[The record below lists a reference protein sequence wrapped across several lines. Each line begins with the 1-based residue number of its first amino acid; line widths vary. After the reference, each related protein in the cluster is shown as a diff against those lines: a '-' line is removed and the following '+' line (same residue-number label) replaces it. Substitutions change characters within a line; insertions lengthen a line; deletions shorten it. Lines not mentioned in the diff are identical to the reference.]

1 MSHVI
6 YQGLWI
12 DWTMGRW
19 LGATITLSSKN
30 GALLLAFIAAFVTV
44 VSSRLWRIISFILH
58 QIHATDTA
66 HDGLHFQRQH
76 TLRNVAS
83 PAAAANTI
91 LLQLWYW
98 RHTKRVVWRTLPW
111 AIVALLYIGVFAVL
125 AIFSSRVSSSASL
138 SRLVLPDKCGI
149 WEPQRNLSMDDRVQL
164 DMEKTA
170 YDVTH
175 AVGNARSCYSSSS
188 TSLGCDTFPVPML
201 DSEAVSVTCPFGD
214 DICFGGQAYQIKT
227 KSIDSQNHLG
237 INARPEDRI
246 IYNRQMTCAPLLT
259 KGYGR
264 YANDTDG
271 EPVSIQYFYGPQPID
286 SLGNKTNYT
295 YEFPLIRGKAE
306 VGYQVSISEYRLGKE
321 PAWQPIEALYRKG
334 GDTFIIFVEQ
344 NSVLHWKRNKD
355 PVFAA
360 NRPNTNRTDTAYLAD
375 RSVSPIA
382 CFQQHNFCTPKSDHC
397 SSWGGRWDM
406 LNLTTQQGVVGFTA
420 TQAAVAARISF
431 ASLTTSLYESINSQ
445 SSKCLRAQ
453 DRMDWLFQMP
463 LPDDQWKLEVLAWA
477 QEGLASLQAAVV
489 EYAAGPTIA
498 LDGAHMQPMWLEKT
512 PSNYTS
518 VERAVNKA
526 WKDMCHSQIVRD
538 TQGTLNF
545 SLLGVALIFGLGIW
559 ITILSFVVE
568 PLTAWIQTSLNI
580 GVARAA
586 AWQRDDGLQTLR
598 LLFESHRRGAWR
610 GSASLVPVTVSAD
623 EAFLYPEASAYGVV
637 KESYQAVPNTDEEHY
652 SIKAAQ

>member
-1 MSHVI
+1 MSHII

-12 DWTMGRW
+12 DWTMGQW
-19 LGATITLSSKN
+19 LGATITLSSKD
-30 GALLLAFIAAFVTV
+30 GALLLAFIAAFITV
-44 VSSRLWRIISFILH
+44 VSSRLWRIISFMLH
-58 QIHATDTA
+58 QIHATNTA

-111 AIVALLYIGVFAVL
+111 AIIALLYIAVFVFL
-125 AIFSSRVSSSASL
+125 AIFSSRVSSSASS
-138 SRLVLPDKCGI
+138 SRLVLPDKCGV
-149 WEPQRNLSMDDRVQL
+149 WEPRRDLSMEDRVQL
-164 DMEKTA
+164 TIEKTA
-170 YDVTH
+170 YDITH
-175 AVGNARSCYSSSS
+175 AVGNTRSCYSNSS
-188 TSLGCDTFPVPML
+188 TSLRCDAFPVPML
-201 DSEAVSVTCPFGD
+201 DSEAKPVACPFGD
-214 DICFGGQAYQIKT
+214 DICFDGKAYEVKT
-227 KSIDSQNHLG
+227 MRIDSQSHLG

-246 IYNRQMTCAPLLT
+246 LYDRQLTCAPLIT

-271 EPVSIQYFYGPQPID
+271 KPEYIEYFYGPQPND
-286 SLGNKTNYT
+286 TLGNLTDYT
-295 YEFPLIRGKAE
+295 YRFPLIRGKAE
-306 VGYQVSISEYRLGKE
+306 VSYQVNIWESRRGQTL
-321 PAWQPIEALYRKG
+321 PWQPIEALSRTG
-334 GDTFIIFVEQ
+334 VDTFIIFVEQ
-344 NSVLHWKRNKD
+344 NSVLHWKPNKD
-355 PVFAA
+355 PVFGA
-360 NRPNTNRTDTAYLAD
+360 NRPNTNDTGAAYMAD

-382 CFQQHNFCTPKSDHC
+382 CFQQHKFCTPSGDYC
-397 SSWGGRWDM
+397 STWGGRYDM
-406 LNLTTQQGVVGFTA
+406 LNLTTWEGILGFTPA
-420 TQAAVAARISF
+420 QIVTAARISF
-431 ASLTTSLYESINSQ
+431 ASLTTSVYESINSR
-445 SSKCLRAQ
+445 SSRCLRAQ

-463 LPDDQWKLEVLAWA
+463 LPDDQWELEVLSWA

-498 LDGAHMQPMWLEKT
+498 LEGGHMQPMWRDKI

-518 VERAVNKA
+518 VQAAVNRA

-545 SLLGVALIFGLGIW
+545 SLLGVVLIFGLGIL
-559 ITILSFVVE
+559 ITIVSFVVE
-568 PLTAWIQTSLNI
+568 PLTAWIQTRLNI

-610 GSASLVPVTVSAD
+610 GSANLIPVTVSAD
-623 EAFLYPEASAYGVV
+623 ETFFYPETNAYGVV
-637 KESYQAVPNTDEEHY
+637 QESYQAVPKMDYESYGT
-652 SIKAAQ
+652 KPAR